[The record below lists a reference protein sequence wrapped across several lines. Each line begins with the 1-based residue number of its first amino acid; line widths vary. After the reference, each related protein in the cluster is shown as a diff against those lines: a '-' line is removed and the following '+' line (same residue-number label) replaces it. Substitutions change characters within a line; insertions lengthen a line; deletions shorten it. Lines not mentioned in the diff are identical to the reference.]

1 MRRDVF
7 VSNNK
12 EFIRIDE
19 WSPTKRDN
27 IILYDGKLIV
37 IPFDK
42 IFNRQ
47 NNEALNNFIIKKESY
62 VKKLD
67 HITHYINYFIK
78 YYDDDNELL
87 LSYLK
92 LKFLIDNKS
101 NNIPISTF
109 IKLVY
114 NILLTD
120 SMIEKINKLVEDNYY
135 IDLSPEDTNKK
146 YNETLEFTEE
156 HAKVLMSI
164 SMAMK
169 LMVPVMFHYLNSY
182 GLIKERSYIFR
193 FYEGLFD
200 TFGNNIDIY
209 NKLWVSIYAKVNVNY
224 VRNSVIWEQREIN

>member
-1 MRRDVF
+1 